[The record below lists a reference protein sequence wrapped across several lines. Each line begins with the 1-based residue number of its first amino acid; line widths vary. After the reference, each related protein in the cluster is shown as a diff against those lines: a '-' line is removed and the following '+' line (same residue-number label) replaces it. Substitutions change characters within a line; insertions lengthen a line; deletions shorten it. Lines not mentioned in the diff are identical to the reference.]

1 MSAARK
7 ALMRASWDVH
17 QKLHRHP
24 LFAPLI
30 RADVALGQYRRAL
43 TALWGFHAPIERRLS
58 ELGLPGGRL
67 ALLRADLKALGGDD
81 APPEY
86 AALPPLTDQ
95 TDGLAAR
102 WMLDGSARG
111 GQTMAPNLRRQL
123 HLDET
128 TGLAFFAATEPEAAA
143 NWEILCRQLDNTLE
157 CDEYLSQACRTA
169 AALFSSLEL
178 WLDEAAA

>member
-1 MSAARK
+1 MSAVRK
-7 ALMRASWDVH
+7 ALMRASWDAH
-17 QKLHRHP
+17 QRLHRHP

-30 RADVALGQYRRAL
+30 RADVARDQYVRAL

-58 ELGLPGGRL
+58 ELGLTGGRL
-67 ALLRADLKALGGDD
+67 AMLRADLNALGAKDS
-81 APPEY
+81 PPEC

-111 GQTMAPNLRRQL
+111 GQTMAPNLRRRLQ
-123 HLDET
+123 LDES
-128 TGLAFFAATEPEAAA
+128 TGLAFFAAAEPEAAA
-143 NWEILCRQLDNTLE
+143 NWETLCRRLDSTLE
-157 CDEYLSQACRTA
+157 CDKYLSQACRTA